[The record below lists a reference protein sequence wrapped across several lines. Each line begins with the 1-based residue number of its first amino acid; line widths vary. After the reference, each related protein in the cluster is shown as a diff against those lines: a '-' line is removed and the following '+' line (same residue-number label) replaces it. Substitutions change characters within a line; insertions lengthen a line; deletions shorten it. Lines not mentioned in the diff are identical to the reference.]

1 MALADLSALVIPA
14 GGIAIVAFSDNVL
27 TARTFAARRP
37 GRGRERGT
45 AGTWCVQRR
54 HASATAF
61 RSASGSRTALGDAI
75 GSRTQLYSVVAL
87 VFVVVVMLAGRS
99 VLAMFP
105 TAALGALVVYA
116 ALRLVDVPEFKRLAR
131 FRHSEF
137 VLALATTA
145 AVLLFGVLYGVLV
158 AVGLSILDLLRRVAQ
173 PHDAVLGFV
182 PGVAGMHDI
191 DDYPDASPEP
201 GLVVY
206 RDLLFFANAEN
217 FRERA
222 MAAVDEIR
230 AGRMVPAQRR
240 GQCRGRPD
248 RSRCPRPAAELTWK
262 GGE

>member
-1 MALADLSALVIPA
+1 MVCATSALPQPRLS
-14 GGIAIVAFSDNVL
+14 GQ
-27 TARTFAARRP
+27 P
-37 GRGRERGT
+37 
-45 AGTWCVQRR
+45 
-54 HASATAF
+54 
-61 RSASGSRTALGDAI
+61 SGSRTALGDAI

-145 AVLLFGVLYGVLV
+145 AVLLFGVLSGVLV
-158 AVGLSILDLLRRVAQ
+158 AVGLSILDLLRRVAR

-201 GLVVY
+201 DWSSTATTH
-206 RDLLFFANAEN
+206 RCSSPTPKTSAS
-217 FRERA
+217 
-222 MAAVDEIR
+222 
-230 AGRMVPAQRR
+230 GRW
-240 GQCRGRPD
+240 RPST
-248 RSRCPRPAAELTWK
+248 RIPSPSNGSCSTPRPMSRST
-262 GGE
+262 